1 MTRKK
6 VEDSPGIDLDKPVSR
21 QMETDLYGYYGWAPY
36 WTAGYWPG
44 AAVVPPAGAA
54 PPEIDPTRRPDG
66 PTGDR
71 KSVVWGKGV
80 TERIE
85 NGGRPNREKT
95 NTHIAYYIM
104 LVSQITQTELK
115 RV

>member
-54 PPEIDPTRRPDG
+54 PPEIAPTRRPAG
-66 PTGDR
+66 P
-71 KSVVWGKGV
+71 KGAPHLRTV
-80 TERIE
+80 QEAPGQHIRRTAHQTAHCQECRVR
-85 NGGRPNREKT
+85 GG
-95 NTHIAYYIM
+95 
-104 LVSQITQTELK
+104 
-115 RV
+115 